1 MARTTQKLIS
11 ELSGRGYGHGQ
22 NIVDFM
28 IGRVST
34 LGRAVGCRLPG
45 HGSCQVSGN
54 LWKHL
59 PELRGFGFLA
69 TTLAP
74 RQPVSQV
81 KHKMDI

>member
-28 IGRVST
+28 IGCVST
-34 LGRAVGCRLPG
+34 LGRGVAVLWAVDRCG
-45 HGSCQVSGN
+45 GN

-59 PELRGFGFLA
+59 PELRGFGFHA
-69 TTLAP
+69 ATLAP